1 MTRDPAIVVEKIG
14 CSWEK
19 LRRIPI
25 LFNDL
30 ESSAVALG
38 VFDNLIKFD
47 IFKQNK

>member
-19 LRRIPI
+19 LRGIPI

-30 ESSAVALG
+30 ELRVLVHWG
-38 VFDNLIKFD
+38 YLTI
-47 IFKQNK
+47 